1 METSNIKLDDSAK
14 EDMLKLF
21 GKELD
26 EEGFIIEAG
35 KPEQR
40 VITPYGEEIQ
50 LEDWGGVRKGSEAF
64 IKKDVFS
71 LIRLA
76 KEMR

>member
-1 METSNIKLDDSAK
+1 METSNIRFDDSAK
-14 EDMLKLF
+14 KDMLKLF
-21 GKELD
+21 GKEVD
-26 EEGFIIEAG
+26 EEGFIVEADN
-35 KPEQR
+35 PEQR
-40 VITPYGEEIQ
+40 VLTPYGEEIQ
-50 LEDWGGVRKGSEAF
+50 LEDWGGVRKGSETF